1 MPIIKS
7 AIKRVRIE
15 ARRQKRNTIT
25 KNRYKELIKE
35 FTLLV
40 ENGKTA
46 EATKLF
52 PTVQKSL
59 DMAVK
64 KNLLHENNVAR
75 KKSNLAKMI
84 GSSAADKKA
93 PAAKAEAAPAAKKP
107 AAKKA
112 PAKKEA

>member
-25 KNRYKELIKE
+25 KNRYKELVKE
-35 FTLLV
+35 FTTLV
-40 ENGKTA
+40 TDGKVK

-64 KNLLHENNVAR
+64 KNLLHKNNVAR

-84 GSSAADKKA
+84 AEK
-93 PAAKAEAAPAAKKP
+93 PAAKAE
-107 AAKKA
+107 KKA
-112 PAKKEA
+112 PAKKAAAKKDA

>member
-7 AIKRVRIE
+7 AIKRVRVE

-35 FTLLV
+35 FTTLV
-40 ENGKTA
+40 ADGKND
-46 EATKLF
+46 EAAKLF

-64 KNLLHENNVAR
+64 KNLLHKNNVAR
-75 KKSNLAKMI
+75 KKSNLAKML
-84 GSSAADKKA
+84 GRA
-93 PAAKAEAAPAAKKP
+93 AAPETTKKP